1 MAAES
6 PGRPTRS
13 TSLRDHPELVAVVVI
28 ATVIALIAIQY
39 LVVDRLG
46 IDASSSY
53 IAGAFVGL
61 LIAQFIQQL
70 CGWYGV
76 E

>member
-1 MAAES
+1 MTAES
-6 PGRPTRS
+6 PGRLARS

-28 ATVIALIAIQY
+28 ASVIALIAIRY

-46 IDASSSY
+46 IDASTSY
-53 IAGAFVGL
+53 MAGAFVGL
-61 LIAQFIQQL
+61 LIAQFIRRL